1 MSDYICIVLYMI
13 SCVLFIM
20 GIKKL
25 GKADTARKGNLYS
38 SVGMLIAVVSVLIS
52 QDVIDGGWLSYLLI
66 VLAIAGGSV
75 VGFIWA
81 KKVEMTGMPQLVA
94 LFNGFGGLSSML
106 VAISQYTAGVT
117 EDAFTALTLGLTILI
132 GAVAFTGSLIAWGKL
147 AGLKMFKKNITI
159 PGKNF
164 INAGILVIAA
174 MGILFLCIS
183 PDGGLGL
190 AGVIIT
196 TVASLILGVTLVITI
211 GGGDMPVIISF
222 LNALSGLAA
231 AFAGFPIGNT
241 VLIVSGCLVGASG
254 VILTLIMCK
263 AMNKTFASLL
273 FKTTK
278 KKAASATGEHKEPK
292 SMSVE
297 DAFLILEAAKSVVF
311 IPGYGMAVA
320 QAQHAVKELCDVL
333 EENGCEVNF
342 AIHPVAGRMP
352 GHMNVLLA
360 EANVP
365 YEQLKTADEM
375 NPQMPNTDIA
385 IVIGANDVV
394 NPAAINDESSP
405 LYGMPI
411 VNAYEARTVFVLK
424 RGQGTGFSG
433 IENPLF
439 TMDNTVMI
447 YGDAKQTVSQLVVE
461 FEN

>member
-38 SVGMLIAVVSVLIS
+38 SIGMLIAVVSVLIS

-147 AGLKMFKKNITI
+147 AGLKMFKKNIVI
-159 PGKNF
+159 PGKNV
-164 INAGILVIAA
+164 INAVIAA
-174 MGILFLCIS
+174 VAVLGIVLYTIAPAGALGLVGILIT
-183 PDGGLGL
+183 
-190 AGVIIT
+190 VI
-196 TVASLILGVTLVITI
+196 ASLVLGVTLVITI

-263 AMNKTFASLL
+263 AMNKTFAALL
-273 FKTTK
+273 FKTAK
-278 KKAASATGEHKEPK
+278 KKAA
-292 SMSVE
+292 
-297 DAFLILEAAKSVVF
+297 AA
-311 IPGYGMAVA
+311 
-320 QAQHAVKELCDVL
+320 
-333 EENGCEVNF
+333 
-342 AIHPVAGRMP
+342 AG
-352 GHMNVLLA
+352 
-360 EANVP
+360 
-365 YEQLKTADEM
+365 
-375 NPQMPNTDIA
+375 
-385 IVIGANDVV
+385 
-394 NPAAINDESSP
+394 
-405 LYGMPI
+405 
-411 VNAYEARTVFVLK
+411 
-424 RGQGTGFSG
+424 
-433 IENPLF
+433 
-439 TMDNTVMI
+439 
-447 YGDAKQTVSQLVVE
+447 
-461 FEN
+461 

>member
-222 LNALSGLAA
+222 LNALSGLKEDCQ
-231 AFAGFPIGNT
+231 FP
-241 VLIVSGCLVGASG
+241 
-254 VILTLIMCK
+254 
-263 AMNKTFASLL
+263 
-273 FKTTK
+273 
-278 KKAASATGEHKEPK
+278 
-292 SMSVE
+292 
-297 DAFLILEAAKSVVF
+297 
-311 IPGYGMAVA
+311 
-320 QAQHAVKELCDVL
+320 
-333 EENGCEVNF
+333 
-342 AIHPVAGRMP
+342 RMP
-352 GHMNVLLA
+352 G
-360 EANVP
+360 
-365 YEQLKTADEM
+365 
-375 NPQMPNTDIA
+375 
-385 IVIGANDVV
+385 
-394 NPAAINDESSP
+394 
-405 LYGMPI
+405 
-411 VNAYEARTVFVLK
+411 
-424 RGQGTGFSG
+424 
-433 IENPLF
+433 
-439 TMDNTVMI
+439 
-447 YGDAKQTVSQLVVE
+447 
-461 FEN
+461 

>member
-196 TVASLILGVTLVITI
+196 TVASLILGVTLVITR
-211 GGGDMPVIISF
+211 
-222 LNALSGLAA
+222 
-231 AFAGFPIGNT
+231 
-241 VLIVSGCLVGASG
+241 
-254 VILTLIMCK
+254 
-263 AMNKTFASLL
+263 
-273 FKTTK
+273 
-278 KKAASATGEHKEPK
+278 
-292 SMSVE
+292 
-297 DAFLILEAAKSVVF
+297 
-311 IPGYGMAVA
+311 IPYR
-320 QAQHAVKELCDVL
+320 QHGPHRIRLPRRC
-333 EENGCEVNF
+333 F
-342 AIHPVAGRMP
+342 RRHPYTHHVQG
-352 GHMNVLLA
+352 
-360 EANVP
+360 
-365 YEQLKTADEM
+365 YEQ
-375 NPQMPNTDIA
+375 DIC
-385 IVIGANDVV
+385 IPPFQDNEEEGCF
-394 NPAAINDESSP
+394 S
-405 LYGMPI
+405 YR
-411 VNAYEARTVFVLK
+411 RT
-424 RGQGTGFSG
+424 QGTQ
-433 IENPLF
+433 
-439 TMDNTVMI
+439 VH
-447 YGDAKQTVSQLVVE
+447 VC
-461 FEN
+461 

>member
-1 MSDYICIVLYMI
+1 MV

-38 SVGMLIAVVSVLIS
+38 SAGMLIAIVAVLIS
-52 QDVIDGGWLSYLLI
+52 QDVIDGGLVSYLLI
-66 VLAIAGGSV
+66 ILAIAGGSV

-81 KKVEMTGMPQLVA
+81 RKVEMTGMPQLVA

-106 VAISQYTAGVT
+106 VAISQFIAGVT

-132 GAVAFTGSLIAWGKL
+132 GAVAFTGSIIAWGKL
-147 AGLKMFKKNITI
+147 AGLKIFKKNFAI

-164 INAGILVIAA
+164 INAGILFVAA
-174 MGILFLCIS
+174 LGILFLCIS
-183 PDGGLGL
+183 PDGGLGV
-190 AGVIIT
+190 AGVILT
-196 TVASLILGVTLVITI
+196 TLSSLVLGVTLVITI

-263 AMNKTFASLL
+263 AMNKSFASLL

-278 KKAASATGEHKEPK
+278 KKSSSAAEGEHKEPK
-292 SMSVE
+292 AMSVE

-375 NPQMPNTDIA
+375 NPQMSNTDIA

-411 VNAYEARTVFVLK
+411 VNAFEARTVFVLK

-461 FEN
+461 FENG